1 MTFSRHSDGDC
12 DDDNDMAGGKFV
24 MAPPGS
30 AMLCNALQCFAMLC
44 NILQYFAPGSAMLC
58 ETLLIVDSA

>member
-30 AMLCNALQCFAMLC
+30 AMLCNALQ
-44 NILQYFAPGSAMLC
+44 YFAPGSAMLC